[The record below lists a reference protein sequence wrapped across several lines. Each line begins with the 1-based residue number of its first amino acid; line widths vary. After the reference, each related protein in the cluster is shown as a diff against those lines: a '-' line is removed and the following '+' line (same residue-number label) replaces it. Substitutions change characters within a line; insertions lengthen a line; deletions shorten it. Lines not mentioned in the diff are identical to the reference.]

1 MDIAVQERPRQF
13 EFLPIAESVSGRHRV
28 VEIINAN
35 TSGTIGSSIFY
46 HDNIVISGTIGALTP
61 VFITGV
67 AYDTCWMTIS
77 TASVSEEYKPE
88 LVKRVLDA
96 DAKPPVARFSNVIDM
111 LEWLDRE

>member
-1 MDIAVQERPRQF
+1 MNVAVQERPREF
-13 EFLPIAESVSGRHRV
+13 EFLPMSESVSGPRRV

-35 TSGTIGSSIFY
+35 TSGTLGSCIYY
-46 HDNIVISGTIGALTP
+46 HDNIVINGTVGALTP
-61 VFITGV
+61 VSITGV
-67 AYDTCWMTIS
+67 AYVACWMTIS
-77 TASVSEEYKPE
+77 TASVGGEYNPE

>member
-1 MDIAVQERPRQF
+1 MHIAVQERPRQF
-13 EFLPIAESVSGRHRV
+13 EFLPIAESVSGSHRV
-28 VEIINAN
+28 VEVINAN
-35 TSGTIGSSIFY
+35 TSGMSGSCVFY
-46 HDNIVISGTIGALTP
+46 HDNIVVNGTIGALTS

-77 TASVSEEYKPE
+77 RASVSEEYKPE
-88 LVKRVLDA
+88 LVKRVLEA